1 MFMNKLK
8 EKQNF
13 RSRSTINKGIVLRKI
28 DNFNISQLENV
39 EILQSFLNNS
49 SLRSTNQSVLT
60 YK

>member
-13 RSRSTINKGIVLRKI
+13 RSRSTINKRIVLRKI